1 MWNLT
6 VKFSKVSQA
15 GEFVNRLINI
25 KKIEYHILSNAT
37 SDIVIT
43 GENSFA
49 KEFVLELISETI
61 INIFKTE
68 YFEKS
73 INLGFLRPEQKD
85 ALVKALVLFDID
97 SDIYYTLLSIEKLD
111 TIVVD
116 AVNTFL
122 LSKLKLKW
130 AEFVTITNLNSDY
143 LLNYDVF
150 VEFLKFLIN
159 SIQPKTKVINLKC
172 DVRNFL
178 FLDEKNSVIT
188 SKVNIDDE
196 MGLITNLVLLA
207 PQNINIHCIDRVSNR
222 TFKTLYYLFDK
233 KINLLVW

>member
-25 KKIEYHILSNAT
+25 KKIEYHILSNST

-73 INLGFLRPEQKD
+73 INLSFLRPEQKD

-97 SDIYYTLLSIEKLD
+97 SVIY
-111 TIVVD
+111 
-116 AVNTFL
+116 
-122 LSKLKLKW
+122 
-130 AEFVTITNLNSDY
+130 
-143 LLNYDVF
+143 
-150 VEFLKFLIN
+150 
-159 SIQPKTKVINLKC
+159 
-172 DVRNFL
+172 
-178 FLDEKNSVIT
+178 
-188 SKVNIDDE
+188 
-196 MGLITNLVLLA
+196 
-207 PQNINIHCIDRVSNR
+207 
-222 TFKTLYYLFDK
+222 
-233 KINLLVW
+233 